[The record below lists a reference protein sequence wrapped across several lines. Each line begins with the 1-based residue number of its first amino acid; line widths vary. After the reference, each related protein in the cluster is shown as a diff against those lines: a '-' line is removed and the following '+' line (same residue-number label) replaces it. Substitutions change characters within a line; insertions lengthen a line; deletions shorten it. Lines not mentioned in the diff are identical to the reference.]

1 VDHIETVRATSWIH
15 LLEEL
20 HKDSWDEKILRHRSP
35 YVFRGCTDAAADLST
50 SLQRLG
56 TGHKDLRKLE
66 RNLLRNF
73 RKYAHAQPTIGP
85 SLWNWLALAQH
96 HGLPTRLLDWSYS
109 PLVSLHFATED
120 MSKEAID
127 GVVWCLNHG
136 ETLKYLPKELRRIP
150 NDANA
155 AAFTAGMLDEQTPT
169 LEDLER
175 PKSKDFV
182 LFLEPPSLHPRIEN
196 QFALFS
202 LMSDPTRNLHEW
214 LAAKPDLA
222 RRVIIP
228 AELKW
233 EVRDKLDQSGINER
247 VLYPGLDGL
256 AKWMSRYYRA
266 RPKPARTDAPLR
278 TDV

>member
-1 VDHIETVRATSWIH
+1 METVRATNWTH

-20 HKDSWDEKILRHRSP
+20 HKGSWDERIRRHRSP
-35 YVFRGCTDAAADLST
+35 YVFRGVFDAEADLST

-56 TGHKDLRKLE
+56 QGHKDLRKLE

-73 RKYAHAQPTIGP
+73 RKYAHAQRTIGQ
-85 SLWNWLALAQH
+85 SSWNWLALAQH

-120 MSKEAID
+120 MSNEELE
-127 GVVWCLNHG
+127 GVVWCVNHNAS
-136 ETLKYLPKELRRIP
+136 LKYLPRELREI
-150 NDANA
+150 AESSGA
-155 AAFTAGMLDEQTPT
+155 AAFTPEMLDEALPS
-169 LEDLER
+169 LKDLTK
-175 PKSKDFV
+175 PKEKDFL
-182 LFLEPPSLHPRIEN
+182 LFLEPPTLHPRIES

-202 LMSDPTRNLHEW
+202 MMSDPTLHMDQW
-214 LAAKPDLA
+214 LESKPGLA
-222 RRVIIP
+222 RKVIIP

-256 AKWMSRYYRA
+256 ARWMTRYYKA
-266 RPKPARTDAPLR
+266 RS
-278 TDV
+278 